1 MRLNRIGAAV
11 AELAAEVLRP
21 AFAHV
26 VATLHV
32 HDWREVLDGTRCP
45 CCQDPDCE
53 IVESRVMV
61 DVVIDVDGGERIY
74 EADVSPEE
82 WAEKLELSDQFDVQL
97 RCSVHTL
104 DLFLDTS
111 RRHLCI
117 AGAQR
122 AAKTTT
128 SLYLFALDVLRYGGL
143 NKRAWLVAPTEEDAH
158 KLLQKLLRPT
168 PVGESGRAP
177 AIIPPGLVM
186 RTPATARTSDM
197 LTTLI
202 DGTIIDL
209 RSFNGDP
216 GASRLKSDPCFT
228 ILCDEAAHLPSPD
241 SLAALVGRTFDAGGR
256 LTLASTPR
264 PSAVMTSIVVEP
276 AMEFEHMDPAD
287 PRKAAGDHPGA
298 QWIFRSLPMIHN
310 VFLNRETTLKKM
322 RGVDM
327 SRPENRRDFLGEWVA
342 NEGLYWADKFDPE
355 RHTYA
360 HEDRDLGEWSAMF
373 LASVG
378 AVGHVPITGVVRR
391 RLCSSPSRNPHHA
404 TIKATNDRWLV
415 GQDVN
420 FRMESVVVQV
430 SAPADKRSDPDAW
443 HYWVQDCITSMRS
456 NSDLHA
462 ARLVSPELSRV
473 FDPRGSTRTL
483 DGALVIIDETAITA
497 VDPHQR
503 KHHQGGT
510 IVDTFARHNLE
521 VRAPLYKLVDNKYK
535 KARVERAATFRILT
549 RLLAEGRLHVAS
561 RCGPLLE
568 AFATQLSEPN
578 GQCPLDGRR
587 GKWDERMGP
596 VDALRYLTYAIQNVR
611 APAEVKSW
619 GELPAG

>member
-1 MRLNRIGAAV
+1 MRRNRIASAV
-11 AELAAEVLRP
+11 AALTVQLSRPRYLRI
-21 AFAHV
+21 
-26 VATLHV
+26 VARILV
-32 HDWREVLDGTRCP
+32 HDRRPELDGTRCP
-45 CCQDPDCE
+45 CCNSPDAE
-53 IVESRVMV
+53 IVRELPAG
-61 DVVIDVDGGERIY
+61 DVVIDLRTGQRHT
-74 EADVSPEE
+74 ADDTVAAT
-82 WAEKLELSDQFDVQL
+82 WAELCELAERHDLDV
-97 RCSVHTL
+97 RCAVATL
-104 DLFLDTS
+104 PLLLDETG
-111 RRHLCI
+111 RHI
-117 AGAQR
+117 FASGGNR
-122 AAKTTT
+122 AAKTT
-128 SLYLFALDVLRYGGL
+128 SGLAWLALQWLRRGG
-143 NKRAWLVAPTEEDAH
+143 RERRFWLVASTDAKAFRLLE
-158 KLLQKLLRPT
+158 KLFRGT
-168 PVGESGRAP
+168 GESP
-177 AIIPPGLVM
+177 AILPGVLIERCPDTHRASNLQTRLV
-186 RTPATARTSDM
+186 
-197 LTTLI
+197 
-202 DGTIIDL
+202 DGSLIDL
-209 RSFNGDP
+209 RSFSNDP
-216 GASRLKSDPCFT
+216 SAERLKSDS
-228 ILCDEAAHLPSPD
+228 IVAALVDEAAHLPAPD
-241 SLAALVGRTFDAGGR
+241 SLTALRGRCVDAGGR
-256 LTLASTPR
+256 LWLASTPR
-264 PSAVMTSIVVEP
+264 PSSFLRADVVDKALEWERLP
-276 AMEFEHMDPAD
+276 AEDE
-287 PRKAAGDHPGA
+287 RKASGRHEGA
-298 QWIFRSLPMIHN
+298 AWLLATLPMVSNPWLPLANIE
-310 VFLNRETTLKKM
+310 RDMSTL
-322 RGVDM
+322 DM
-327 SRPENRRDFLGEWVA
+327 SRPENQRDFGGAWIA

-360 HEDRDLGEWSAMF
+360 HEDRDIAEWSAMF

-430 SAPADKRSDPDAW
+430 SAPADKRNDPDAW
-443 HYWVQDCITSMRS
+443 HYWVQDCVTSMRS

-535 KARVERAATFRILT
+535 KTRVERAATFRVLT

>member
-1 MRLNRIGAAV
+1 MRRNRIAST
-11 AELAAEVLRP
+11 
-21 AFAHV
+21 
-26 VATLHV
+26 VATLTAQLSRPRYLRIVATIKV
-32 HDWREVLDGTRCP
+32 HDRRPEIDGTRCS
-45 CCQDPDCE
+45 CCNSPDALVVRE
-53 IVESRVMV
+53 LPAA
-61 DVVIDVDGGERIY
+61 DVVIDLRTGDRLTVDNTSGET
-74 EADVSPEE
+74 
-82 WAEKLELSDQFDVQL
+82 WAELCALAERHDLPL
-97 RCSVHTL
+97 RCSVTTL
-104 DLFLDTS
+104 PLLLDETGRHIFASGGNRSGKTS
-111 RRHLCI
+111 TGLVWLALQWLRR
-117 AGAQR
+117 
-122 AAKTTT
+122 
-128 SLYLFALDVLRYGGL
+128 GG
-143 NKRAWLVAPTEEDAH
+143 RERRFWLVASTDAKAFRLLE
-158 KLLQKLLRPT
+158 KLFRGT
-168 PVGESGRAP
+168 GESP
-177 AIIPPGLVM
+177 AILPGVLIERCPDTHRASNLQTRLV
-186 RTPATARTSDM
+186 
-197 LTTLI
+197 
-202 DGTIIDL
+202 DGSLIDL
-209 RSFNGDP
+209 RSFANDP
-216 GASRLKSDPCFT
+216 GAERLKSDS
-228 ILCDEAAHLPSPD
+228 IVAALVDEAAHLPAPD
-241 SLAALVGRTFDAGGR
+241 SLTALRGRCVDAGGR
-256 LTLASTPR
+256 LWLASTPR
-264 PSAVMTSIVVEP
+264 PSSFLRADVVDPALEYARLPPEDERKASGRHEGAAWLLATLPMTSNP
-276 AMEFEHMDPAD
+276 
-287 PRKAAGDHPGA
+287 
-298 QWIFRSLPMIHN
+298 WLPLANIE
-310 VFLNRETTLKKM
+310 RDTSTL
-322 RGVDM
+322 DM
-327 SRPENRRDFLGEWVA
+327 SRPENQRDYGGAWIA
-342 NEGLYWADKFDPE
+342 NEGLYWEDKFDPE
-355 RHTYA
+355 RDTYA
-360 HEDRDLGEWSAMF
+360 HEERDLSTWSAMF

-420 FRMESVVVQV
+420 FRMESVLVQV
-430 SAPADKRSDPDAW
+430 SAPADKRNDPDAW
-443 HYWVQDCITSMRS
+443 HIWVQDCVTSVRS

-521 VRAPLYKLVDNKYK
+521 VRAPLYKLADNKYK
-535 KARVERAATFRILT
+535 KTRVERAATFRVLT

-619 GELPAG
+619 GELPIG

>member
-1 MRLNRIGAAV
+1 MRRNRIAAAV
-11 AELAAEVLRP
+11 ADLAAKLSRPRYLRI
-21 AFAHV
+21 
-26 VATLHV
+26 VARILV
-32 HDWREVLDGTRCP
+32 HDRRPELDGTRCP
-45 CCQDPDCE
+45 CCNSPDAE
-53 IVESRVMV
+53 IVRELPAG
-61 DVVIDVDGGERIY
+61 DVVIDLRTGQRHT
-74 EADVSPEE
+74 ADDTFAAT
-82 WAEKLELSDQFDVQL
+82 WAELCELAERHELDV
-97 RCSVHTL
+97 RCAVATL
-104 DLFLDTS
+104 PLLLDETG
-111 RRHLCI
+111 RHI
-117 AGAQR
+117 FASGGNR

-128 SLYLFALDVLRYGGL
+128 GLAWLALQWLRRGG
-143 NKRAWLVAPTEEDAH
+143 RERRFWLVASTDAKAFRLLE
-158 KLLQKLLRPT
+158 KLFRGT
-168 PVGESGRAP
+168 GESP
-177 AIIPPGLVM
+177 AIL
-186 RTPATARTSDM
+186 PAV
-197 LTTLI
+197 LI
-202 DGTIIDL
+202 DRCPDTHRASNLQTRLVDGSLLDL
-209 RSFNGDP
+209 RSFANDP
-216 GASRLKSDPCFT
+216 GAERLKSDS
-228 ILCDEAAHLPSPD
+228 IVAALVDEAAHLPAPD
-241 SLAALVGRTFDAGGR
+241 SLTALRGRCVDAGGR
-256 LTLASTPR
+256 LWLASTPR
-264 PSAVMTSIVVEP
+264 PSSFLRADVVDKALEYERLP
-276 AMEFEHMDPAD
+276 AEDE
-287 PRKAAGDHPGA
+287 RKASGRHEGA
-298 QWIFRSLPMIHN
+298 AWLLATLPMVSNPWLPLANIE
-310 VFLNRETTLKKM
+310 RDMSTL
-322 RGVDM
+322 DM
-327 SRPENRRDFLGEWVA
+327 SRPENQRDFGGAWIA
-342 NEGLYWADKFDPE
+342 NEGLYWQDKFDPE

-430 SAPADKRSDPDAW
+430 SAPADKRNDPDAW
-443 HYWVQDCITSMRS
+443 HYWVQDCVTSMRS

-535 KARVERAATFRILT
+535 KARVERAATFRVLT

-596 VDALRYLTYAIQNVR
+596 VDALRYLTYAISNVR